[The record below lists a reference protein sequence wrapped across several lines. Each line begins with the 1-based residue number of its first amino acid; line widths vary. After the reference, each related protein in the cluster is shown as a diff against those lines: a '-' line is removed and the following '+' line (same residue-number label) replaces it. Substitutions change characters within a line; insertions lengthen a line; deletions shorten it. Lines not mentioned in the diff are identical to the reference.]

1 MPEDYLAKLWNLWME
16 GTVSP
21 YEITQKV
28 GFYGYKVSL
37 LSRQNIIV
45 EKTNERREYR
55 YLG

>member
-16 GTVSP
+16 GTLSP

-28 GFYGYKVSL
+28 GFYGYRVSV

>member
-16 GTVSP
+16 GTLSP

-28 GFYGYKVSL
+28 GFYGYKVSV

-45 EKTNERREYR
+45 EKENEKFEYR